1 MDVSF
6 LEMLPLFCKIK
17 LFQWTFSSLLPLI
30 LSYRSFFWIFSGD
43 FIVNEGGKS
52 GHLGDWANQL
62 WYKNILIPIVTLLPL
77 VIRFNQCLRKFT
89 DSGDRLPHLANAGK
103 YALGQMVSLTGAFH
117 PLYLGLN
124 AGKHHRI
131 PVYQVCWTILYV
143 VSALYSFS
151 WDVYMVRGVYC
162 CSI

>member
-1 MDVSF
+1 MDFSPHYCLF
-6 LEMLPLFCKIK
+6 LI
-17 LFQWTFSSLLPLI
+17 S
-30 LSYRSFFWIFSGD
+30 SYRSFFWIFSGD
-43 FIVNEGGKS
+43 FIVNEGSKS
-52 GHLGDWANQL
+52 GHVGDWADQL

-131 PVYQVCWTILYV
+131 PVYQICWTILYV

-162 CSI
+162 CSIESLSQTSISYVDLL